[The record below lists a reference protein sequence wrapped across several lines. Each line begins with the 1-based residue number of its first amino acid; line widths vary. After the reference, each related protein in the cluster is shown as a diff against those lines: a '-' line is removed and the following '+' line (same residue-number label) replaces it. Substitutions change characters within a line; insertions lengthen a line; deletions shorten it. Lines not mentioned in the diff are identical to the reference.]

1 MSANPRKLQAMSHQ
15 HPLLN
20 KNLALLIL
28 CQGLFLTNNVTFIAI
43 NGLVGLSLAPI
54 SWMATLP
61 VMGYVVGG
69 AFSTSIVAKTQNRFG
84 RKISFQL
91 GLLVAML
98 SALLCA
104 YAALSQNFW
113 LLVTGTFIAGYYSA
127 NGQLYRFAA
136 AELTVV
142 DQRDKAVSWVLAGG
156 ILGAVVGPN
165 LASWTRDLFS
175 TAFLGAYLTLSIAA
189 LIGIFV
195 MQCIHFPEEFKTQHA
210 LSDGRPLKSILK
222 QPVFMVAVIGAALG
236 YGVMNLLM
244 AATPLAMQICGL
256 PFSDTALV
264 LEWHVIGM
272 FAPGFFT
279 GALIQR
285 FGTLKIMGVGVAL
298 NFICILIALSG
309 ADLHQFLIALF
320 LLGVGWNF
328 LFTGSTSLA
337 MTAYK
342 PNERDKAQAAI
353 NFFVFSTMAFTSFG
367 SGALITSQGWNI
379 LNLGSLVPVIITA
392 VALLWLSSSHK
403 KQLA

>member
-1 MSANPRKLQAMSHQ
+1 MTSK

-20 KNLALLIL
+20 KNLVLLII

-43 NGLVGLSLAPI
+43 NGLVGFSLAPA

-69 AFSTSIVAKTQNRFG
+69 AFSTSIVAKSQNHFG

-91 GLLVAML
+91 GLLVAVL
-98 SALLCA
+98 SSLLCA
-104 YAALSQNFW
+104 YAAYSKNFW
-113 LLVTGTFIAGYYSA
+113 LLVLGTFVAGYYSA

-136 AELTVV
+136 AELT
-142 DQRDKAVSWVLAGG
+142 DSSQRDKAVSWVLAGG
-156 ILGAVVGPN
+156 ILGAVIGPN
-165 LASWTRDLFS
+165 LASWTRDFFS
-175 TAFLGAYLTLSIAA
+175 TTFLGAYLTLSIAA
-189 LIGIFV
+189 FIGIFV
-195 MQCIHFPEEFKTQHA
+195 MQRIHFPEEFKTQHS
-210 LSDGRPLKSILK
+210 LSDGRDLKTILR

-256 PFSDTALV
+256 PFSETALV

-279 GALIQR
+279 GSLIQR
-285 FGTLKIMGVGVAL
+285 FGTLKIMGLGVAL
-298 NFICILIALSG
+298 NFVCIAIALTG
-309 ADLHQFLIALF
+309 VDLHQFLIASF

-328 LFTGSTSLA
+328 LFTASTSLA

-342 PNERDKAQAAI
+342 PNERDKAQGAI
-353 NFFVFSTMAFTSFG
+353 NFFVFGTMAFTSFG

-379 LNLGSLVPVIITA
+379 LNLGSLIPVIVTA
-392 VALLWLSSSHK
+392 LALLWLGAQNRK
-403 KQLA
+403 MGTA

>member
-1 MSANPRKLQAMSHQ
+1 MTSK

-20 KNLALLIL
+20 KNLVLLII

-43 NGLVGLSLAPI
+43 NGLVGLSLAPVG
-54 SWMATLP
+54 WMATLP

-69 AFSTSIVAKTQNRFG
+69 AFSTSIVAKSQNHFG

-104 YAALSQNFW
+104 YAAVSRNFW
-113 LLVTGTFIAGYYSA
+113 LLVAGTFIAGYYSA

-136 AELTVV
+136 AELTEVS
-142 DQRDKAVSWVLAGG
+142 QRDKAVSWVLAGG
-156 ILGAVVGPN
+156 ILGAVIGPN
-165 LASWTRDLFS
+165 LASWTRDLFD

-189 LIGIFV
+189 LIGILV
-195 MQCIHFPEEFKTQHA
+195 MQSIHFPEEYKTKHSLA
-210 LSDGRPLKSILK
+210 DGRPLKVILE
-222 QPVFMVAVIGAALG
+222 QPVFMVAIIGDALG

-279 GALIQR
+279 GSLIQR
-285 FGTLKIMGVGVAL
+285 FGTLKIMGVGVIL
-298 NFICILIALSG
+298 NLICIVIALTG
-309 ADLHQFLIALF
+309 TDLHQFLIALF

-342 PNERDKAQAAI
+342 PNERDKAQASI
-353 NFFVFSTMAFTSFG
+353 NFFVFGTMAFTSFG

-379 LNLGSLVPVIITA
+379 LNIGSLIPVIVTA
-392 VALLWLSSSHK
+392 LALIWLACQNKKIRKWSS
-403 KQLA
+403 

>member
-1 MSANPRKLQAMSHQ
+1 MSK

-20 KNLALLIL
+20 KNLVLLIV

-43 NGLVGLSLAPI
+43 NGLVGLSLAPV

-61 VMGYVVGG
+61 VMGYVVGA
-69 AFSTSIVAKTQNRFG
+69 AFSTSIVAKSQNHFG

-91 GLLVAML
+91 GLLVAVL

-104 YAALSQNFW
+104 YAALSRNFW

-136 AELTVV
+136 AELTVAS
-142 DQRDKAVSWVLAGG
+142 QRDKAVSWVLAGG
-156 ILGAVVGPN
+156 ILGAVIGPN
-165 LASWTRDLFS
+165 LASWTRNLFD
-175 TAFLGAYLTLSIAA
+175 TAFLGAYLTLSIAG
-189 LIGIFV
+189 LMGIVV
-195 MQCIHFPEEFKTQHA
+195 MQFIHFPTEFKTEHSLA
-210 LSDGRPLKSILK
+210 DGRPLKAILK

-279 GALIQR
+279 GTLIQR
-285 FGTLKIMGVGVAL
+285 FGALKIMSIGVIL
-298 NFICILIALSG
+298 NFICILIALTG
-309 ADLHQFLIALF
+309 TDLRQFLIALF

-342 PNERDKAQAAI
+342 PDERDKAQAAI
-353 NFFVFSTMAFTSFG
+353 NFFVFGTMAFTSFG
-367 SGALITSQGWNI
+367 SGALITSQGWSI
-379 LNLGSLVPVIITA
+379 LNLGSLIPVIITA
-392 VALLWLSSSHK
+392 LALLWLSAQNK
-403 KQLA
+403 KQQIA